1 MDREILRKI
10 QETARE
16 KEPAVLATIVRSSG
30 SAPRSAGAR
39 MLIWQDSSISG
50 TIGGGPLEG
59 EIIAKAVEMLED
71 KIEAPGRFH
80 FDLSNQDVASAGGV
94 CGGQVEVFLEPL
106 LLREES

>member
-1 MDREILRKI
+1 MDREILGKI
-10 QETARE
+10 QETVRE
-16 KEPAVLATIVRSSG
+16 RDPAVLATVIRASG

-39 MLIWQDSSISG
+39 MLIWQDGSISG

-59 EIIAKAVEMLED
+59 EIITKAVELLENEND
-71 KIEAPGRFH
+71 EPGRFH

-106 LLREES
+106 ILKEES

>member
-1 MDREILRKI
+1 MDREIISKI

-16 KEPAVLATIVRSSG
+16 RTPVVLATVIRSSG

-39 MLIWQDSSISG
+39 MLIWQDGTING

-59 EIIAKAVEMLED
+59 EIIAKAVELLENKND
-71 KIEAPGRFH
+71 KPDRYH

-106 LLREES
+106 LFREES